1 VSRDRRRSPGFTAC
15 NVTSDRRDSTQ
26 GISSAWRA
34 VPSYTGFSG
43 SRRGHGARADR
54 AIGVSCLESIASIH
68 HREGLIMNKRQ
79 LLAFAVIAAM
89 LAACGG
95 SDDSFDDRADIA
107 DPKVRLVHAAPGA
120 PNVSLFRDN
129 QAQAADVTDMAY
141 KSASNYFDT
150 DRGTHVWDVRTATNP
165 ALPVGS
171 QTFETH
177 TGNKYTLIALLNTGS
192 VTELM
197 LIADP
202 YNKSVTSDDARIRVF
217 NAAFNTPNVDVYL
230 TAATTNI
237 GTVGPNLSDAGYKQ
251 AVPASGAD
259 SIDLEGGNYVLR
271 LTIAGTKTV
280 VFTAP
285 VTLPEDA
292 DWLLVPVPASVTP
305 GDMRVLVVQSDM
317 GAPATELI
325 NQP

>member
-1 VSRDRRRSPGFTAC
+1 
-15 NVTSDRRDSTQ
+15 
-26 GISSAWRA
+26 
-34 VPSYTGFSG
+34 
-43 SRRGHGARADR
+43 
-54 AIGVSCLESIASIH
+54 
-68 HREGLIMNKRQ
+68 MNKRQ
-79 LLAFAVIAAM
+79 LIAFAVLPVL

-129 QAQAADVTDMAY
+129 QAQAADVTNVAY
-141 KSASNYFDT
+141 KGASNYFDT
-150 DRGTHVWDVRTATNP
+150 DRRTHTWDVRTATNP

-177 TGNKYTLIALLNTGS
+177 TGNKYTLIAVPNTGS
-192 VTELM
+192 VTEVA

-202 YNKSVTSDDARIRVF
+202 YNKSVTSDDARVRVF
-217 NAAFNTPNVDVYL
+217 NAAFNTPNVDVYI
-230 TAATTNI
+230 TAATANI
-237 GTVGPNLSDAGYKQ
+237 ATVGPNLAGAGYKQ

-259 SIDLEGGNYVLR
+259 SIDLEGGIYVLR
-271 LTIAGTKTV
+271 LMIAGTKTV

-317 GAPATELI
+317 GAPATELV